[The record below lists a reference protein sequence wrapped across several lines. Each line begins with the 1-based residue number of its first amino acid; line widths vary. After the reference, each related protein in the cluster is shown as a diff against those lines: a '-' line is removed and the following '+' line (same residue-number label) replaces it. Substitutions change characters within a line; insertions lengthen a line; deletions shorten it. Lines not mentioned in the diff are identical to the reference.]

1 MRTTIVALIFAL
13 SASWALS
20 GTANAEI
27 QCSKAVS
34 KEACLAINDAT
45 PKPKQDKASW
55 QTAGCC
61 YSCSACG
68 ASVVQGQCTVC
79 AVH

>member
-1 MRTTIVALIFAL
+1 MRATIVTLIFAL
-13 SASWALS
+13 SASLVLS
-20 GTANAEI
+20 GPANAAI

-34 KEACLAINDAT
+34 KDACLEINDAT
-45 PKPKQDKASW
+45 PKPKQDRASW

-68 ASVVQGQCTVC
+68 AAVVQGQCTVC